1 MEKCEFHSTSIECL
15 GFLLLP
21 DGLKMDPAKFQTIQ
35 DWPKPHKV
43 WDIQSFL
50 GFANFYQ
57 RLIYNYSDIVVL
69 LMCLTWKGTL
79 WLFSE
84 E

>member
-1 MEKCEFHSTSIECL
+1 
-15 GFLLLP
+15 
-21 DGLKMDPAKFQTIQ
+21 MDLAKFQTIQ